1 MIPVRNLYYLLCYAW
16 ESLEEAGSVDL
27 DEFDGFDRIE
37 DLFGLVLARAVTRTA
52 RRGLD
57 RSYIDFEEEL
67 AGVRGKVELAATIK
81 QASLVRHRLVCSFED
96 LSPDVIHNQIIAS
109 TLDVLARHQP
119 LDAGVRREVRIA
131 LSQMRDVSMIS
142 LSGQAFSRVH
152 LDRNRRAYR
161 FLIKVCRLLHETRM
175 VDQGSG
181 QSRFIGLDLERIT
194 MWRVFETFAAKFFEK
209 EQSQYQVQAQRIVY
223 WFDLHTRGLSSRNRV
238 PVMRPDLYLSSEERR
253 IILDTK
259 FYSTGGLADE
269 TDGKL
274 DPGNLYQLFAYV
286 VNRERAHPEGPTHE
300 GMLLYPTVGVETRVD
315 FTTHGHQFQARSVDL
330 GRPWREIHDAM
341 LRVLDISTPD
351 PGEPKT
357 LYSPLPVG
365 VTAEA

>member
-1 MIPVRNLYYLLCYAW
+1 MIPIRNVYYLLCYAW
-16 ESLEEAGSVDL
+16 DSLEEAGAVDL
-27 DEFDGFDRIE
+27 QDLDDFDRIE
-37 DLFGLVLARAVTRTA
+37 DLFGLVLARAVTRIG

-67 AGVRGKVELAATIK
+67 AGVRGKIELAATIK

-96 LSPDVIHNQIIAS
+96 LSPDVIHNQVIAA

-131 LSQMRDVSMIS
+131 LAQMRDVSMIP
-142 LSGQAFSRVH
+142 LSGQVFSRVH

-161 FLIKVCRLLHETRM
+161 FLINICQLLHETRM
-175 VDQGSG
+175 VDQASG
-181 QSRFIGLDLERIT
+181 RSRFIGLDLERIT
-194 MWRVFETFAAKFFEK
+194 MWRVFETFAASFFEK
-209 EQSQYQVQAQRIVY
+209 EQSRYQIQAQRWVD
-223 WFDLHTRGLSSRNRV
+223 WFELHTRGLSSRNRV
-238 PVMRPDLYLSSEERR
+238 PVMKPDLFLSSEERR

-259 FYSTGGLADE
+259 FYSSGGLADE

-286 VNRERAHPEGPTHE
+286 VNRDRAHPQGPTHE

-315 FTTHGHQFQARSVDL
+315 FTTNGHRFQARSVDL
-330 GRPWREIHDAM
+330 GRSWREIHDAM
-341 LRVLDISTPD
+341 LDVLDISASG
-351 PGEPKT
+351 PGEPNP
-357 LYSPLPVG
+357 LYSTLPAG
-365 VTAEA
+365 VTADA